1 MTEQFKV
8 GDLVKWK
15 SQANASRLLKV
26 GMVVGVISPGCRVF
40 LGLLDFSGISWMSR
54 SMSRHHRNFNL
65 TSLSDDVT
73 YVVSVKTG
81 VTHKAKRTLYHPR
94 QEVILAGPE
103 DEEGVWGWNQSEGKW
118 NAG

>member
-15 SQANASRLLKV
+15 SQANARRLLKV
-26 GMVVGVISPGCRVF
+26 GVVVGVIPAYQRIRMNK
-40 LGLLDFSGISWMSR
+40 LDHTVVPTKRYRRRF
-54 SMSRHHRNFNL
+54 
-65 TSLSDDVT
+65 SLSSQPMKRVS

-81 VTHKAKRTLYHPR
+81 ITDKAKRTLYHPS
-94 QEVILAGPE
+94 QKVTLAGPE
-103 DEEGVWGWNQSEGKW
+103 DRDGVWGWNSVDRKW